1 MPSRKQSSSAI
12 FQGEA
17 PGQLRPIS
25 SPLSTP
31 GTDPTQA
38 PLHTLRCF
46 WMFPSDQKQ
55 KCVSG
60 QGIQAGTKSHF
71 HLRTLLSWN
80 KTLKNKQEI
89 KELQPRAHSPQMV
102 FTWAARASRPQI
114 KAREEASETR
124 GRVGGEGEMGGQGCC
139 PRRSRRSGGDSPAP
153 TACTPLP
160 LTCPPAPSPL
170 GLQARLCGST
180 PASLCGRPGWL
191 AARRAKHTWGT
202 KVSPTRPL
210 HRDEVGS
217 SGTVTIS

>member
-89 KELQPRAHSPQMV
+89 KELWPRAHSPQMV

-124 GRVGGEGEMGGQGCC
+124 GRVGGEGEMGGGRLLPTTVQEEW
-139 PRRSRRSGGDSPAP
+139 RRQPCSHG
-153 TACTPLP
+153 LH
-160 LTCPPAPSPL
+160 APSPHLSTCSFPSGASGQALWLHTGLSLRQTWVAGCTAGKAHL
-170 GLQARLCGST
+170 G
-180 PASLCGRPGWL
+180 
-191 AARRAKHTWGT
+191 H
-202 KVSPTRPL
+202 
-210 HRDEVGS
+210 
-217 SGTVTIS
+217 